1 MAEPN
6 FADKTIWTGDN
17 LDILR
22 GMNSE
27 CVDLIYL
34 DPPFNSNQDYAA
46 PVGSQAAGA
55 AFKDTWTLDDLDV
68 AWLGLIADEQPALA
82 NVVKTARL
90 THGKGM
96 QSYLTM
102 MAVRLMEMHRVLK
115 PTGSIYL
122 HCDPTAS
129 HYLKLLM
136 DAIFG
141 AGNFRNEIVW
151 KRTAG
156 RSDAKRFGRVH
167 DVLLFYAGPGAT
179 WNRQYTTHDPDYVAK
194 AYRNEDARGHWQSA
208 DLTASGQRSG
218 ESGEPWRGI
227 DPGKVGRHWGTPT
240 QGGMND
246 FIISKGLIPGWP
258 DSYPNVHDKLD
269 ALDLAGLIA
278 WPKRGQGMPRL
289 KRYLDST
296 AGIAVEDVF
305 TDVGRLEAASK
316 ERIGYPTQKPIALLE
331 RIISASSTGRIGG
344 DHETAPY
351 AGDVVLDPFCGCATA
366 LVAAEKLGRR
376 WVGIDLSP
384 MAEKLVRQR
393 LFSEVAIGSEDQ
405 PRAIERYRVTH
416 RTDIPRRTDIETPIP
431 YRQNKHVLFGQQ
443 EGLCNGC
450 KGDFP
455 FKLFEVDHRVPRS
468 RGGTDHLDNLQLLC
482 SSCNR
487 IKGDRPHE
495 YLVAR
500 LAEIGV

>member
-1 MAEPN
+1 MTEPN
-6 FADKTIWTGDN
+6 YADKTIWTGDN

-46 PVGSQAAGA
+46 PVGSAAACA
-55 AFKDTWTLDDLDV
+55 AFKDTWTLSDLDV
-68 AWLGLIADEQPALA
+68 AWMGLIADKQPALA
-82 NVVKTARL
+82 HVIKTSGM

-136 DAIFG
+136 DSING
-141 AGNFRNEIVW
+141 ASNFMAEITW
-151 KRTAG
+151 KRTSTH
-156 RSDAKRFGRVH
+156 SDSRTFGNVA
-167 DVLLFYAGPGAT
+167 DIILFYGDQINTNDVRVP
-179 WNRQYTTHDPDYVAK
+179 YDPEYVARF
-194 AYRNEDARGHWQSA
+194 YRYDDDDGRGLYRLDNITSPNPRPNLTYEWRGHQPPAKGWRYSQETMSKLH
-208 DLTASGQRSG
+208 DEGRIWYPDKPKQR
-218 ESGEPWRGI
+218 P
-227 DPGKVGRHWGTPT
+227 
-240 QGGMND
+240 Q
-246 FIISKGLIPGWP
+246 
-258 DSYPNVHDKLD
+258 
-269 ALDLAGLIA
+269 
-278 WPKRGQGMPRL
+278 L
-289 KRYLDST
+289 KRYLNEMPGKLADN
-296 AGIAVEDVF
+296 VW
-305 TDVGRLEAASK
+305 TDIPPINSQAK
-316 ERIGYPTQKPIALLE
+316 ERIGYPTQKPLALLE
-331 RIISASSTGRIGG
+331 RIIKASSNEG
-344 DHETAPY
+344 DI
-351 AGDVVLDPFCGCATA
+351 VLDPFCGCATA
-366 LVAAEKLGRR
+366 CVAADKLGRK
-376 WVGIDLSP
+376 WVGIDISP
-384 MAEKLVRQR
+384 KAVELVNMR
-393 LFSEVAIGSEDQ
+393 LQQAMGSLFHHG
-405 PRAIERYRVTH
+405 YVTA
-416 RTDIPRRTDIETPIP
+416 RTDIPRRTDIEAPIP

-450 KGDFP
+450 RGDFP

-468 RGGTDHLDNLQLLC
+468 RGGTDHLENLQLLC